1 MSKDVAK
8 SYTEQLELLKFS
20 SVLVESTFTK
30 RYHNSLLLM
39 MKLSRSERIFL
50 DYITEEMDDD
60 NFITNSRQVRL
71 KFNAL
76 LKQIGQ
82 DTYSDSTIHRCF
94 SNLTKTQ
101 LLIKTKGR
109 GLYQISPVFFY
120 RGSEEQRAKTLR
132 AILELIMKDP
142 INKHRH
148 ELLKGI
154 KVSSSQ
160 EPEEDSF
167 S

>member
-1 MSKDVAK
+1 MAK

-60 NFITNSRQVRL
+60 NFITNSPQVRL

-76 LKQIGQ
+76 LSKNPIVLPMA
-82 DTYSDSTIHRCF
+82 SMV
-94 SNLTKTQ
+94 
-101 LLIKTKGR
+101 
-109 GLYQISPVFFY
+109 GLFKFAGTFLVPSFLNP
-120 RGSEEQRAKTLR
+120 
-132 AILELIMKDP
+132 ILEL
-142 INKHRH
+142 
-148 ELLKGI
+148 
-154 KVSSSQ
+154 
-160 EPEEDSF
+160 
-167 S
+167 